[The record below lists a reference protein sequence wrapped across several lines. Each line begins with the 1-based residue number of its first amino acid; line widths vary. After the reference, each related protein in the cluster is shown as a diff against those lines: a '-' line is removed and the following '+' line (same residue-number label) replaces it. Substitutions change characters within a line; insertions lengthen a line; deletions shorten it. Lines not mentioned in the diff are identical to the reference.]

1 MTMTSAASPNRWR
14 IGGLRAVVRTASP
27 LVWFAWLIVATLLL
41 FALFPSFVAPHSPI
55 ALDIMNRLMPPSPM
69 HPFGT
74 DEAGRDILSRV
85 IYGTRYSLGLSLL
98 IVFSAALFGVC
109 YGAISGM
116 AALWLD
122 NLMMRIVDVFLG
134 FPVLVLALA
143 VAAAMGRGLSSVAL
157 ALTIIWWPG
166 FARLVRGEVQ
176 RIRELPHVE
185 AARALGVPFAKLVR
199 RHILP
204 FVLQAVNVRLSTD
217 IGYALVAITALSF
230 LGLGAQSPT
239 PEWGLLI
246 RDSRTYFGGA
256 WWYLV
261 FPGAMVMVSTAVFSI
276 LGDALAA
283 RHGGGETS

>member
-1 MTMTSAASPNRWR
+1 MTMIGDASRVR
-14 IGGLRAVVRTASP
+14 IDELRAVVRSASP
-27 LVWFAWLIVATLLL
+27 LVWFAWLIVTTLLV
-41 FALFPSFVAPHSPI
+41 FALFPSFIAPRSPI
-55 ALDIMNRLMPPSPM
+55 ALDVVNRLTPPSLS

-85 IYGTRYSLGLSLL
+85 IYGTRYSLGLALL
-98 IVFSAALFGVC
+98 IVFSAAVFGVC

-116 AALWLD
+116 AARWLD

-143 VAAAMGRGLSSVAL
+143 VAAALGRGLSSVAL
-157 ALTIIWWPG
+157 SLTIIWWPG

-185 AARALGVPFAKLVR
+185 AARALGVPFTMLVR
-199 RHILP
+199 RHVFP

-246 RDSRTYFGGA
+246 RDSRTYFGDA

-261 FPGAMVMVSTAVFSI
+261 FPGGMVMVSTAVFSI

-283 RHGGGETS
+283 RHGEGQKS